1 MNRAHIEL
9 MIEGALNILPDPY
22 LSDIDLDDDDWG
34 SAVSV
39 GRLLLNI
46 GLETVQE
53 FEKGLSILSRAQS
66 WLVALLREGS
76 LDRRERVEAGNL
88 LAKLGDPRFDSAKW
102 NLPSEPLLGFVEIPA
117 GPFIMGELEEK
128 HETSLPTYYIA
139 RYPVTVAQFK
149 ELVLE
154 SDFSLEFTES
164 LKGLDNHPMVL
175 ISWDDA
181 IVYAKW
187 LGGKLIALSKSY
199 ASQKNLSKG
208 VLKFW
213 EGLRDGRLVVTLPS
227 EAEWEKAARGVDG
240 RSYPWGRAKPD
251 LDRANYGALF
261 GEPAIGTTTAVGCF
275 PRGATPEGLHD
286 MPGNVWEMTRTIM
299 GRDLLEGKEGWVRS
313 YVPRWWTRSLL
324 GNPWLG
330 SEFGYPYDPKDGRES
345 IDTEVPVDRAVRGG
359 SWTVDARRLR
369 CAFRDGL
376 PQTNRHIADGLRMA
390 VSPVK

>member
-53 FEKGLSILSRAQS
+53 FEKGRSILSRAQS
-66 WLVALLREGS
+66 WLAALLREGS

-102 NLPSEPLLGFVEIPA
+102 YLPSEPLLGFVEIPA

-149 ELVLE
+149 EFVLE

-175 ISWDDA
+175 VSWDDA

-187 LGGKLIALSKSY
+187 LGEKLIALSKSY

-208 VLKFW
+208 VLQFW

-240 RSYPWGRAKPD
+240 RRYPWGRTKPD

-286 MPGNVWEMTRTIM
+286 MPGNVWEITRTIM
-299 GRDLLEGKEGWVRS
+299 GRDLLEGKEGWVR
-313 YVPRWWTRSLL
+313 
-324 GNPWLG
+324 
-330 SEFGYPYDPKDGRES
+330 
-345 IDTEVPVDRAVRGG
+345 
-359 SWTVDARRLR
+359 
-369 CAFRDGL
+369 
-376 PQTNRHIADGLRMA
+376 
-390 VSPVK
+390 

>member
-53 FEKGLSILSRAQS
+53 FEKGRSILSRAQS
-66 WLVALLREGS
+66 WLAALLREGS

-102 NLPSEPLLGFVEIPA
+102 YLPSEPLLGFVEIPA

-149 ELVLE
+149 EFVLE

-175 ISWDDA
+175 VSWDDA

-199 ASQKNLSKG
+199 APQKNLS
-208 VLKFW
+208 
-213 EGLRDGRLVVTLPS
+213 
-227 EAEWEKAARGVDG
+227 
-240 RSYPWGRAKPD
+240 
-251 LDRANYGALF
+251 
-261 GEPAIGTTTAVGCF
+261 
-275 PRGATPEGLHD
+275 
-286 MPGNVWEMTRTIM
+286 
-299 GRDLLEGKEGWVRS
+299 
-313 YVPRWWTRSLL
+313 
-324 GNPWLG
+324 
-330 SEFGYPYDPKDGRES
+330 
-345 IDTEVPVDRAVRGG
+345 
-359 SWTVDARRLR
+359 
-369 CAFRDGL
+369 
-376 PQTNRHIADGLRMA
+376 
-390 VSPVK
+390 